1 MAFNG
6 TITFK
11 GVTSSNYA
19 LTITTPPSI
28 IHPELFTEE
37 YTIPGKDGTLY
48 GVSPYRGSA
57 QIIVTMALVKKGF
70 TNNVADYITEYRKV
84 RSWLQG
90 TGKLKIGDA
99 PDSYYE
105 VQKVSITGDERTVVQ
120 YGTIQVTFVV
130 YPYEFLDSGD
140 TGVAGGTI
148 VNNNDICSPLYKI
161 VGTGSGTL
169 SVNGKSMTYT
179 VNGTLYIDTR
189 RYIAYD
195 GSNTNKSNSI
205 AGDYDDLKLIHGN
218 NSVAATAG
226 TLTVYPKW
234 GYVL

>member
-11 GVTSSNYA
+11 GVSSSSYP

-70 TNNVADYITEYRKV
+70 TNNVADYIKEYRKV

-140 TGVAGGTI
+140 TGVTSTPI
-148 VNNNDICSPLYKI
+148 TNDADVCAPLYKI
-161 VGTGSGTL
+161 VGNGSGTL
-169 SVNGKSMTYT
+169 TVNSKTMTYT
-179 VNGTLYIDTR
+179 VAGTLYIDTR

-195 GSNTNKSNSI
+195 GSNANKSNVV
-205 AGDYDDLKLIHGN
+205 AGDYNDLKLIHGS
-218 NSVAATAG
+218 NSVSATAG

>member
-11 GVTSSNYA
+11 GVSSSSYP

-70 TNNVADYITEYRKV
+70 TNNVADYIKEYRKV

-105 VQKVSITGDERTVVQ
+105 VQKVSISGDERTVVQ
-120 YGTIQVTFVV
+120 YGTIQVTFIV

-140 TGVAGGTI
+140 TGVTSTPI
-148 VNNNDICSPLYKI
+148 TNDADVCAPLY
-161 VGTGSGTL
+161 
-169 SVNGKSMTYT
+169 
-179 VNGTLYIDTR
+179 
-189 RYIAYD
+189 
-195 GSNTNKSNSI
+195 
-205 AGDYDDLKLIHGN
+205 
-218 NSVAATAG
+218 
-226 TLTVYPKW
+226 
-234 GYVL
+234 